1 MSEERR
7 QFSGMQRVI
16 LLDELGEKFGAMHE
30 YHGLRTPVDAIRL
43 LCLNYPEFGK
53 ELLESKENG
62 VGYKVIQSETEFTL
76 DDMLLPLGSKDLI
89 IAPVIAGSGDG
100 FDQILMGAALIGL
113 AYFTLGG
120 SAALGAGGGFGF
132 GTGAPGAIVS
142 GWTASAIAIGGNVGI
157 AMTLGG
163 ISQALAPQQITDR
176 VGAVR
181 DSGPES
187 LIRGADGRQSYAYTG
202 AANSVGAGA
211 TIPVCFGKALIGSH
225 IISADIQVADESDP
239 LTPIIGVPSP
249 DTVRVQG
256 QKLDSSWNSTSGIQ
270 SRLWA
275 PGQLGG
281 AKVLLNQN
289 AALTSPQVVDITK
302 TDRQYYHYFNME
314 MSGRLNY
321 RYFMCAFELPSGL
334 YAFVGDENST
344 KVEGYIQFELII
356 RSQEGDRDVNTI
368 PITVQGL
375 MTGSQEYRWAHWFPA
390 GKLRNGDRYDFIIKI
405 TDYSCD
411 LNVNQFYITQYG
423 YNLLPR

>member
-16 LLDELGEKFGAMHE
+16 LLDELGEKFGAVHE

-53 ELLESKENG
+53 ELLDSKKNG
-62 VGYKVIQSETEFTL
+62 VGYKVIQSETEFSL

-132 GTGAPGAIVS
+132 GTGASGALVS
-142 GWTASAIAIGGNVGI
+142 GMTASAIAIGGNVGI
-157 AMTLGG
+157 AMALGG
-163 ISQALAPQQITDR
+163 ISQALAPQQITER

-181 DSGPES
+181 DSGPQS
-187 LIRGADGRQSYAYTG
+187 VVRGSDGRQSYAYTG

-211 TIPVCFGKALIGSH
+211 TVPVCFGKALIGSH
-225 IISADIQVADESDP
+225 IISADIQVTDESDP
-239 LTPIIGVPSP
+239 LNEWVGVPSP
-249 DTVRVQG
+249 STIRVQG
-256 QKLDSSWNSTSGIQ
+256 QTLDSSWNSTSGIQ
-270 SRLWA
+270 SRTYT

-289 AALTSPQVVDITK
+289 AELTSPQVVDITR
-302 TDRQYYHYFNME
+302 TDRQIYHYLNSE
-314 MSGRLNY
+314 MTGRLKY
-321 RYFMCAFELPSGL
+321 TDFMCAFELNNGL
-334 YAFVGDENST
+334 YAYVGDENST
-344 KVEGYIQFELII
+344 KVEGFIRFELIM

-375 MTGSQEYRWAHWFPA
+375 MSGSQEYRWCHWFPI
-390 GKLRNGDRYDFIIKI
+390 GKLRNGDRYNLIIKI
-405 TDYSCD
+405 TDFSCD
-411 LNVNQFYITQYG
+411 VSVNTLKIKQYG
-423 YNLLPR
+423 YRLLPS